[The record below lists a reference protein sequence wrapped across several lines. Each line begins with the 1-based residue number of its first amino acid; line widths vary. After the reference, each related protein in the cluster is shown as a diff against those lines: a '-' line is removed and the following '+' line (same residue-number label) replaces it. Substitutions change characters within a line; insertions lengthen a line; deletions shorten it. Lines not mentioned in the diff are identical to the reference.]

1 MTWRAKSIVAEQF
14 AVNAS
19 PLIFLAQAELLH
31 LLHLV
36 GDSGVV
42 PAAVMRELEA
52 GAHIHDTARAVRE
65 TPWLTVVEMHEPVE
79 SIQVWDLGAGE
90 SAVLAWVLDHHGTE
104 AVVDDLQ
111 ARRCAASL
119 GLAVRGTLG
128 LVITA
133 KQRGEIPAARPVI
146 EQLRDAGMY
155 LSERVLNLA
164 LKKVGE

>member
-1 MTWRAKSIVAEQF
+1 MAEQF

-19 PLIFLAQAELLH
+19 PLIFLTQAELLD
-31 LLHLV
+31 LLRMV
-36 GDSGVV
+36 GDTGVI

-52 GAHIHDTARAVRE
+52 GVHIHDTARVVRE
-65 TPWLTVVEMHEPVE
+65 TPWLTVVETLEPVE

-90 SAVLAWVLDHHGTE
+90 SGVLAWVLNHPGTE

-111 ARRCAASL
+111 ARRCAATL
-119 GLAVRGTLG
+119 GLPVRGTLG

-133 KQRGEIPAARPVI
+133 KQRGRIPAARPVI

-155 LSERVLNLA
+155 LSDRVLNFA